1 MTASPENPDAIE
13 DLIAGHFDG
22 NLTEQQEAELVQ
34 VLTSS
39 TLAKQLF
46 HAYMRMEG
54 RLHSLGRD
62 GYFQSP
68 VIANQNTAN
77 QKTANQ
83 KTAALSDGA
92 GQLTKITPADQVN
105 IQRLPFTLSQL
116 RKSSRLRAT
125 TSFFAACAA
134 LVLLL
139 GWVLWPADAN
149 ANNVLESAQ
158 RAAADL
164 IDRAYLITISRGGW
178 QRPIHSHQL
187 MINVRGGR
195 HYVIQSMDGSYTM
208 GSDGTDYWMTQRDGP
223 IWITSDYRKLAPEI
237 LRKIPN
243 RHLLRLAD
251 SPNEPFM
258 LNVSSLL
265 ALIENSY
272 DVELARSTD
281 PAKYHVRAF
290 LPFGRSNQAENIDF
304 WADAKNGTVLRAELT
319 WKNGRR
325 ASIQLID
332 TPPVSERWYHYSQHA
347 GNRPVNRLQATK

>member
-1 MTASPENPDAIE
+1 MITSPENPDPIE
-13 DLIAGHFDG
+13 NLIAGHFDG
-22 NLTEQQEAELVQ
+22 NLTEQQEVELVQ

-46 HAYMRMEG
+46 RAYMRMEG

-62 GYFQSP
+62 GYFQVP
-68 VIANQNTAN
+68 DTAN
-77 QKTANQ
+77 KDTAN
-83 KTAALSDGA
+83 KDTAALLDRA
-92 GQLTKITPADQVN
+92 GQLTKVTPADQAN
-105 IQRLPFTLSQL
+105 NQYLPFTFSPL

-125 TSFFAACAA
+125 TSSFAACVT
-134 LVLLL
+134 LVLLM
-139 GWVLWPADAN
+139 GWVLWPADAK
-149 ANNVLESAQ
+149 ANNVLKRAQ

-164 IDRAYLITISRGGW
+164 VDRAYLVTISRGGW
-178 QRPIHSHQL
+178 QRPIHCHQL

-195 HYVIQSMDGSYTM
+195 HYVIQSMDGSYVM

-223 IWITSDYRKLAPEI
+223 VWITSDYRKLAPEL

-243 RHLLRLAD
+243 RNLLRLAD
-251 SPNEPFM
+251 SPHEPFM

-281 PAKYHVRAF
+281 PAEYHVRAF
-290 LPFGRSNQAENIDF
+290 LRFGRSNQAENIDF
-304 WADAKNGTVLRAELT
+304 WADAKNGTVLRAELA
-319 WKNGRR
+319 WKNRKR

-332 TPPVSERWYHYSQHA
+332 TAPVSERWYHYSQHA